1 MTGVILMGGQ
11 EASRQLN
18 RLARERMKQR
28 LLNDILVDL
37 QVCELEGWNKLEY
50 IAELRDMLDTLG
62 VKKCLDIAKANTT
75 TARRQ
80 STA

>member
-28 LLNDILVDL
+28 LLSDILVDL

-50 IAELRDMLDTLG
+50 ITELRDMLDTLG
-62 VKKCLDIAKANTT
+62 AKNV
-75 TARRQ
+75 
-80 STA
+80 

>member
-1 MTGVILMGGQ
+1 MTGVNLIGGK

-37 QVCELEGWNKLEY
+37 QVCELEGWDKLEY
-50 IAELRDMLDTLG
+50 IAELRDMLNTLG
-62 VKKCLDIAKANTT
+62 AKNV
-75 TARRQ
+75 
-80 STA
+80 

>member
-1 MTGVILMGGQ
+1 MTGVNLIGGQ
-11 EASRQLN
+11 EVSWQLN

-50 IAELRDMLDTLG
+50 IAELRDMLNTLG
-62 VKKCLDIAKANTT
+62 AKNV
-75 TARRQ
+75 
-80 STA
+80 

>member
-1 MTGVILMGGQ
+1 MIGVILIGGK

-37 QVCELEGWNKLEY
+37 QVCELEGWDKLEY
-50 IAELRDMLDTLG
+50 IAELRDMLNTLG
-62 VKKCLDIAKANTT
+62 AKNV
-75 TARRQ
+75 
-80 STA
+80 

>member
-1 MTGVILMGGQ
+1 MTGVNLIGGQ
-11 EASRQLN
+11 EVSQQLN

-50 IAELRDMLDTLG
+50 IAELRDMLNTLG
-62 VKKCLDIAKANTT
+62 VKNV
-75 TARRQ
+75 
-80 STA
+80 

>member
-1 MTGVILMGGQ
+1 MRGINLLGGQ

-37 QVCELEGWNKLEY
+37 QVCELEGWDKLEY
-50 IAELRDMLDTLG
+50 IAELRDMLNTLG
-62 VKKCLDIAKANTT
+62 AKKCLDTAKAST
-75 TARRQ
+75 TAVR
-80 STA
+80 

>member
-62 VKKCLDIAKANTT
+62 AKNV
-75 TARRQ
+75 
-80 STA
+80 

>member
-1 MTGVILMGGQ
+1 MTGVNLIGGQ

-37 QVCELEGWNKLEY
+37 QVCELEGWDKLEY
-50 IAELRDMLDTLG
+50 IAELRDMLNTLG
-62 VKKCLDIAKANTT
+62 AKNV
-75 TARRQ
+75 
-80 STA
+80 

>member
-1 MTGVILMGGQ
+1 MGVNLIGGQ

-37 QVCELEGWNKLEY
+37 QVCKLEGWNKLEY
-50 IAELRDMLDTLG
+50 IAELRDMLNTLG
-62 VKKCLDIAKANTT
+62 AKNV
-75 TARRQ
+75 
-80 STA
+80 